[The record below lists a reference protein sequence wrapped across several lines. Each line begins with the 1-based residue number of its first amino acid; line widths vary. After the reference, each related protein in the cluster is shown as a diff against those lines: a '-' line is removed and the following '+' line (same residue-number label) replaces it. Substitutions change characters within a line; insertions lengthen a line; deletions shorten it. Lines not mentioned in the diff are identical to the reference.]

1 MTLTILHLC
10 SLSDL
15 FSGGRSVTKQKK
27 KGNRTLEP
35 WITRPYVS
43 ATTTGLVLLDQVER
57 ILYRKQI
64 LTKSQSKI
72 VLHSYYSLKI
82 SSLFQTLVGAFFKH
96 FND

>member
-35 WITRPYVS
+35 WITRSYVR
-43 ATTTGLVLLDQVER
+43 ATTTGLVSLDQVER
-57 ILYRKQI
+57 ILYRNQL
-64 LTKSQSKI
+64 LTKSQSNI
-72 VLHSYYSLKI
+72 ILCCYYSLKI
-82 SSLFQTLVGAFFKH
+82 NSLFETLVGAFFKH